1 MKLDEVPFVGVSFS
15 FFPGWGCFRKGGLM
29 VDFRV
34 WRRRRRRRRVHPTAL
49 GFGVSLD
56 EVG

>member
-1 MKLDEVPFVGVSFS
+1 MKLDEVSFVGVFFS

-34 WRRRRRRRRVHPTAL
+34 WRRRRVHPTAL